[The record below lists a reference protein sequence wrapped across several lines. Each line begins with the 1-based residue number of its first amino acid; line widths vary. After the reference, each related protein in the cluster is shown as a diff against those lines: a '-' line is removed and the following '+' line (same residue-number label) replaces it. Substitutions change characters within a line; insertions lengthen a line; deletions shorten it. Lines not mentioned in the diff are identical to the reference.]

1 MVRTLVV
8 IAIVLLAVEVVL
20 LLALAVRRIQLA
32 ARERRHAEAEQR
44 VRPLA
49 IALLEGEDM
58 ERPTLSEDDQ
68 TVLAEVLSRYSRKLS
83 GDATVRIGDY
93 FRSSGGLEAALARL
107 RSRRAWKRAAAAYA
121 LGDMQCPEAA
131 PDLLS
136 ALDDRSGE
144 VRAAAA
150 RSLGRLGASDLTLPL
165 IEALLARRVPRGIAS
180 VALVELGPAALPELL
195 RIADHPE
202 PQVRATAVTLLGL
215 VGDSGDSA
223 VAVRALR
230 DPSAEVRAAAAE
242 ALGRIGA
249 SSAETDLR
257 AALSDRAHFVRALAA
272 GSLGAIDAA
281 AALPKLLE
289 IARTDR
295 FRPARAAAQAVAR
308 IDPRALREA
317 AAQPGAG
324 PHLHEAAD
332 LEAL

>member
-1 MVRTLVV
+1 MVSALVV
-8 IAIVLLAVEVVL
+8 IAIVLLAVELVL
-20 LLALAVRRIQLA
+20 LLALAARRVVLA
-32 ARERRHAEAEQR
+32 RRERRHAEAEQR

-49 IALLEGEDM
+49 IALVEGEDL
-58 ERPTLSEDDQ
+58 EGPALSEDDQ
-68 TVLAEVLSRYSRKLS
+68 TVLAEVLSRYSRMLS
-83 GDATVRIGDY
+83 GDAAVRIAEY
-93 FRSSGGLEAALARL
+93 FRARGGLETALARL
-107 RSRRAWKRAAAAYA
+107 RSRRTWKRAAAAYA
-121 LGDMQCPEAA
+121 LGDMQCAEAA
-131 PDLLS
+131 PDLLT
-136 ALDDRSGE
+136 ALEDRKGD

-165 IEALLARRVPRGIAS
+165 IEALLARRVPRGIAG
-180 VALVELGPAALPELL
+180 VALVELGPAAVPELR

-223 VAVRALR
+223 VAARALR

-242 ALGRIGA
+242 ALGRIGT
-249 SSAETDLR
+249 SSTETDLR
-257 AALSDRAHFVRALAA
+257 AALGDRAHFVRALAA

-317 AAQPGAG
+317 AVQPGAG

>member
-1 MVRTLVV
+1 MVSALVV
-8 IAIVLLAVEVVL
+8 IAIVLLAVELVL
-20 LLALAVRRIQLA
+20 LLALAVRRVVLA
-32 ARERRHAEAEQR
+32 VRERRHAEAEQR

-49 IALLEGEDM
+49 IALVEGEDL
-58 ERPTLSEDDQ
+58 ERPALSEDDQ
-68 TVLAEVLSRYSRKLS
+68 TVLAEVLSRYSRMLS
-83 GDATVRIGDY
+83 GDATVRIAEY
-93 FRSSGGLEAALARL
+93 FRTSGGLETALARL
-107 RSRRAWKRAAAAYA
+107 RSRRMWKRAAAAYA
-121 LGDMQCPEAA
+121 LGDMQCAEAA
-131 PDLLS
+131 PDLLT
-136 ALDDRSGE
+136 ALDDPNAE

-150 RSLGRLGASDLTLPL
+150 RSLGRLRASDLTLPL
-165 IEALLARRVPRGIAS
+165 IEALLARRVPRGIAG
-180 VALVELGPAALPELL
+180 VALVELGPAAVPEL
-195 RIADHPE
+195 RRTADHPE

-223 VAVRALR
+223 VAARALR

-242 ALGRIGA
+242 ALGRIG
-249 SSAETDLR
+249 SSSTETDLR
-257 AALSDRAHFVRALAA
+257 AALGDRAHFVRALAA